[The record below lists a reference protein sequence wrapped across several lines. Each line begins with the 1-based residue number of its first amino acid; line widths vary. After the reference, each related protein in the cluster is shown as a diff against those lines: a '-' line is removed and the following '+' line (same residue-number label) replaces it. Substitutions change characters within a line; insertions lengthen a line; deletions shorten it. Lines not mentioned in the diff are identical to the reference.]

1 MADATTGTKILT
13 QEKIPTFLGITQ
25 VIPFSIL
32 MSPLFIASYLLI
44 SSFFNKNLKGLL
56 YLIGMVIAIFFG
68 NVAKQS
74 LKISAPLSSRGN
86 TVCNMFFTFENNDTL
101 SAPDMNVLLIS
112 YSMFYI
118 ITNMF
123 VNGNVNL
130 WPIVLFSM
138 LIGMT
143 AFYKYNLGCCTSVDI
158 VSGVLLGLII
168 GIIYFFIIKSINDAT
183 KEDLLYFGKESAV
196 QEKCKKT
203 QTKFVCKPRVV

>member
-1 MADATTGTKILT
+1 
-13 QEKIPTFLGITQ
+13 
-25 VIPFSIL
+25 
-32 MSPLFIASYLLI
+32 
-44 SSFFNKNLKGLL
+44 
-56 YLIGMVIAIFFG
+56 
-68 NVAKQS
+68 
-74 LKISAPLSSRGN
+74 
-86 TVCNMFFTFENNDTL
+86 
-101 SAPDMNVLLIS
+101 MNVLLIS

-168 GIIYFFIIKSINDAT
+168 GIVYFFIIKY
-183 KEDLLYFGKESAV
+183 K
-196 QEKCKKT
+196 
-203 QTKFVCKPRVV
+203 